1 MHWLNTDQWQ
11 VANSYIAWAGD
22 QIAGGALN
30 DMGPQA
36 AQHWGGNRAWTGV
49 LFVRRSWR
57 KQGLGRALL
66 IATMHKARE
75 MGHVGLKLRVD
86 AENPTGAL
94 RLYESVGFSREF
106 TYVTYQREVQ

>member
-1 MHWLNTDQWQ
+1 MHWLTTDQWQ
-11 VANSYIAWAGD
+11 AENSYIAWDGD

-36 AQHWGGNRAWTGV
+36 AQRWGGKRAWTGV
-49 LFVRRSWR
+49 LFVRRPWR
-57 KQGLGRALL
+57 KRGLGRALL
-66 IATMHKARE
+66 IATMLQACE
-75 MGHVGLKLRVD
+75 MGHAGLKLRVD

-106 TYVTYQREVQ
+106 TYVTYQREV